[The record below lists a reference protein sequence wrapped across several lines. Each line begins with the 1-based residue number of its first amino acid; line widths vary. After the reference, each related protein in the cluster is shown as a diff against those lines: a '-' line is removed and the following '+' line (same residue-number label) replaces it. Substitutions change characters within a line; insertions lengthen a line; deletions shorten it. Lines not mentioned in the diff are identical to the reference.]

1 MAAVVSP
8 LFVDEPSPPK
18 GNTSPLPVLAVA
30 DVSAEEASGPVA
42 EAARVTAAPRPRD
55 WVATDE
61 DGIARVTPALALAH
75 WPRDAAGRLRHTL
88 STRRDGP
95 LERG

>member
-18 GNTSPLPVLAVA
+18 GNTSPPPVLAVA

-42 EAARVTAAPRPRD
+42 EAAARRTAL
-55 WVATDE
+55 V
-61 DGIARVTPALALAH
+61 
-75 WPRDAAGRLRHTL
+75 RLRRGRIGTIATSARGIL
-88 STRRDGP
+88 QPGQAAVTRRSLLG
-95 LERG
+95 G